1 MCGGGGEA
9 GLAASHTFARTR
21 STPLFCASYPDKV
34 KTFWGYGPDERT
46 DKVAEAASHLQDK
59 FEASLRRVKDF
70 NRREEIFGLPVSEC
84 VACLGPCWGWGVAV

>member
-1 MCGGGGEA
+1 M
-9 GLAASHTFARTR
+9 LRTR
-21 STPLFCASYPDKV
+21 YPDKV

-70 NRREEIFGLPVSEC
+70 NRREDIFGLPVSEC
-84 VACLGPCWGWGVAV
+84 VPPALPAPPVPLASAHRHWCR